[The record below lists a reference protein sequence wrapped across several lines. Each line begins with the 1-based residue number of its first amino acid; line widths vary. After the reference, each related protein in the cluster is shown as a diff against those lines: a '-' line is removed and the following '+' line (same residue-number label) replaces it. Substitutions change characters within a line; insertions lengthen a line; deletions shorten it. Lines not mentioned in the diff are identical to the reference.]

1 MVIDFH
7 THVFPEK
14 IAARTLEVLKAG
26 IKREQGIDYPSFTDG
41 TVSGLL
47 DSMDRCGID
56 MSVVVPIATKPE
68 QTATINAYAAQISG
82 GRLLSFGS
90 VHPADPN
97 ALGVLEELAQAGFKG
112 IKMHPEFQHF
122 YIDSPESL
130 AILRKCEELGLYV
143 TLHTGADV
151 GMPPPVHCTP
161 EMLVRVLDKVS
172 GERII
177 AAHMGSF
184 WMWED
189 VRRLLV
195 GSPLYFDTAVVG
207 MFIEPGVYRDLIRDH
222 GADRVLFASDSPWE
236 DQAHALDTLRS
247 LGLSPEEF
255 EKITCK
261 NACHILGVK
270 KV

>member
-7 THVFPEK
+7 THVFPER

-41 TVSGLL
+41 TVAGLRE
-47 DSMDRCGID
+47 SMQRCGID
-56 MSVVVPIATKPE
+56 MSVIVPIATKPE
-68 QTATINAYAAQISG
+68 QTATINAYAAEISR

-97 ALGVLEELAQAGFKG
+97 ALGVLEELARAGFKG
-112 IKMHPEFQHF
+112 IKLHPEFQHF
-122 YIDSPESL
+122 YIDSPESV
-130 AILRKCEELGLYV
+130 AILKKCEELGLYV

-161 EMLVRVLDKVS
+161 EMLVRVLDKVK
-172 GERII
+172 GDRII

-189 VRRLLV
+189 VQRLLI
-195 GSPLYFDTAVVG
+195 GSPLWFDTAVVG
-207 MFIEPGVYRDLIRDH
+207 MFIEPEVYRALIEAH
-222 GADRVLFASDSPWE
+222 GADKVLFASDSPWE
-236 DQAHALDTLRS
+236 DQAHALETLRS
-247 LGLSPEEF
+247 LGLPREDF
-255 EKITCK
+255 DKITYK
-261 NACHILGVK
+261 NACQILGVK
-270 KV
+270 NV

>member
-1 MVIDFH
+1 LVIDFH
-7 THVFPEK
+7 THVFPER

-41 TVSGLL
+41 TVTGLL
-47 DSMDRCGID
+47 DSMQKCGID

-68 QTATINAYAAQISG
+68 QTATINSYAAAISE

-90 VHPADPN
+90 VHPDDPN
-97 ALGVLEELAQAGFKG
+97 ALCVLEELAQAGFKG
-112 IKMHPEFQHF
+112 IKLHPEFQHF

-130 AILRKCEELGLYV
+130 AILKKCEELGLYV

-161 EMLVRVLDKVS
+161 EMLVRVLEKVR
-172 GERII
+172 GDRII

-189 VRRLLV
+189 VKRLLI

-207 MFIEPGVYRDLIRDH
+207 MFIEPELYRELILAH
-222 GADRVLFASDSPWE
+222 GSEKVLFASDSPWE
-236 DQAHALDTLRS
+236 DQAHALEVLSS
-247 LGLSPEEF
+247 LDLPKEDYEN
-255 EKITCK
+255 ITYK

-270 KV
+270 YV

>member
-7 THVFPEK
+7 THVFPER
-14 IAARTLEVLKAG
+14 IAARTLEVLKEG
-26 IKREQGIDYPSFTDG
+26 IRREQGIDYPSFTDG
-41 TVSGLL
+41 TVTGLL
-47 DSMDRCGID
+47 DSMQRCGID

-68 QTATINAYAAQISG
+68 QTATINSYAASISN

-90 VHPADPN
+90 VHPDDPC
-97 ALGVLEELAQAGFKG
+97 ALSTLESLAEAGFKG
-112 IKMHPEFQHF
+112 IKLHPEFQDF

-130 AILRKCEELGLYV
+130 SILKRCEELGLYV
-143 TLHTGADV
+143 TLHTGADI
-151 GMPPPVHCTP
+151 GKPPPVHCTP
-161 EMLVRVLDKVS
+161 EMLVNVLDKVK
-172 GERII
+172 GDRII

-189 VRRLLV
+189 VKRLLI

-207 MFIEPGVYRDLIRDH
+207 MFIEPDVYRELILSH
-222 GADRVLFASDSPWE
+222 GADKVLFASDSPWE
-236 DQAHALDTLRS
+236 DQAHALNTLRS
-247 LGLSPEEF
+247 LGLPEEDL